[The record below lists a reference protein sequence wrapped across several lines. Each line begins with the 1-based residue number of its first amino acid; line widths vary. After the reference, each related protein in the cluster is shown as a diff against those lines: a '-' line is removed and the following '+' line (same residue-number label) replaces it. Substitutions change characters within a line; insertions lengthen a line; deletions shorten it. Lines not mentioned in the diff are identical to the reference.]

1 MNKIKV
7 VDDNLEVANVSKYI
21 EVEYYKKEC
30 LFAIND
36 LKINVTK
43 DSNLDIEINL
53 KEEGKLNFN
62 ITVENNVKLNL
73 NIITKGNQGK
83 IQYKYN
89 LKENSLCNVFKF
101 QNVNTIKEMIIVN
114 LDGIGAD
121 FEYNF
126 KTISNN
132 KETYDYHIFHNYNNT
147 ISNIKNNG
155 VCINDGNIIYQVS
168 SFVPKEITGCIV
180 NQNNR
185 IINLTN
191 NKCEIKPI
199 LYIDSFDVEASHSA
213 LIGKFSDEEM
223 FYIQSRGIDYNSAL
237 KLLITGFLTSDINN
251 KKIINNITNN
261 IKKYWR

>member
-7 VDDNLEVANVSKYI
+7 VNDNLEICNVSKNI
-21 EVEYYKKEC
+21 SVEYYRKEC

-36 LKINVTK
+36 LKINIKK
-43 DSNLDIEINL
+43 DSKLDIEVNL
-53 KEEGKLNFN
+53 KEETKLNFN
-62 ITVENNVKLNL
+62 INIECNVKLDL
-73 NIITKGNQGK
+73 NIYVNGKIGK
-83 IQYKYN
+83 IQYKYT
-89 LKENSLCNVFKF
+89 LGENSLCNINKF
-101 QNVNTIKEMIIVN
+101 QNVDSIKEMIIVN
-114 LDGIGAD
+114 LNGIGAD
-121 FEYNF
+121 IEYNF

-132 KETYDYHIFHNYNNT
+132 KETYDYHIFHNYKNT

-168 SFVPKEITGCIV
+168 SFVPKEITECTV

-191 NKCEIKPI
+191 NKCEIKPN
-199 LYIDSFDVEASHSA
+199 LYIDSYDVEASHSA

-223 FYIQSRGIDYNSAL
+223 FYIQSRGIDYNAAL

-251 KKIINNITNN
+251 KKIISYIDKKIN
-261 IKKYWR
+261 KYWR

>member
-7 VDDNLEVANVSKYI
+7 VDDNLVVANVSKYI

-43 DSNLDIEINL
+43 DSNLDIEINF
-53 KEEGKLNFN
+53 KEDTKLNFN
-62 ITVENNVKLNL
+62 INIENNVKLDL
-73 NIITKGNQGK
+73 NIFTNGKLGK
-83 IQYKYN
+83 IQYNYV
-89 LKENSLCNVFKF
+89 LGENSLCNINKF
-101 QNVNTIKEMIIVN
+101 QNIDSIKEMIIVN
-114 LDGIGAD
+114 LNGINAD

-126 KTISNN
+126 KTIASN
-132 KETYDYHIFHNYNNT
+132 KETYDYHIFHNYNKT

-191 NKCEIKPI
+191 NKCEIKPN
-199 LYIDSFDVEASHSA
+199 LYIDSFDIEASHSA

-223 FYIQSRGIDYNSAL
+223 FYIQSRGIDYNNAL

-251 KKIINNITNN
+251 KKIINNINKN
-261 IKKYWR
+261 IQKYWR

>member
-7 VDDNLEVANVSKYI
+7 VNDNLEKANVDKNI
-21 EVEYYKKEC
+21 QIEYYQKEC

-43 DSNLDIEINL
+43 SSDLEIEIDL
-53 KEEGKLNFN
+53 KEDSKLNFN
-62 ITVENNVKLNL
+62 INVEENVILNL
-73 NIITKGNQGK
+73 NIITKGKLGK
-83 IQYKYN
+83 IQYKYTLN
-89 LKENSLCNVFKF
+89 ENSVCNVFKF
-101 QNVNTIKEMIIVN
+101 QNINSIKEMVIAN
-114 LDGIGAD
+114 LNGINAD

-132 KETYDYHIFHNYNNT
+132 KETYDYHIFHNSKNT
-147 ISNIKNNG
+147 ISNIKNNA
-155 VCINDGNIIYQVS
+155 VCIDDGNVIYQVS
-168 SFVPKEITGCIV
+168 SFVPKNITGCIV

-191 NKCEIKPI
+191 NKCEIKPN
-199 LYIDSFDVEASHSA
+199 LYIDTSDVEASHSA

-223 FYIQSRGIDYNSAL
+223 FYIQSRGIDYDSAL
-237 KLLITGFLTSDINN
+237 KLLITGFLTSDIDN
-251 KKIINNITNN
+251 KKIINNINKN

>member
-7 VDDNLEVANVSKYI
+7 VNDNLELSNVNKNI

-36 LKINVTK
+36 LKININK
-43 DSNLDIEINL
+43 DSYLDIEIDF
-53 KEEGKLNFN
+53 KEESKLNFN
-62 ITVENNVKLNL
+62 INIKPNVKLNL
-73 NIITKGNQGK
+73 NIITKGEKGK

-89 LKENSLCNVFKF
+89 LGENSICNIEKI
-101 QNVNTIKEMIIVN
+101 QDMDSLKEMIIIN
-114 LDGIGAD
+114 LNGMNAKVD
-121 FEYNF
+121 YNF
-126 KTISNN
+126 KSIASN
-132 KETYDYHIFHNYNNT
+132 KETYDYHIFHNYNDT

-168 SFVPKEITGCIV
+168 SFVPKEIKGCIV

-185 IINLTN
+185 IINLTD
-191 NKCEIKPI
+191 NKCEIKPN

-223 FYIQSRGIDYNSAL
+223 FYIQSRGIDYETAL
-237 KLLITGFLTSDINN
+237 KLLITGFLTSDIDN
-251 KKIINNITNN
+251 KKIISYIDKKIN
-261 IKKYWR
+261 KYWR